1 MRSFRKTTPRHWKLG
16 TLSVVAAALLAT
28 TACESG
34 DDTAGDA
41 ASSKPTASSPASAQP
56 GGSGNTGGTGG
67 EAGTTGGDSGGGTG
81 GETDGTSGGGD
92 TDGGATGGGEDAA
105 DGGACTDANTDV
117 TAEFA
122 LPAHKDDSKLLLTVT
137 NTGDKAC
144 RLFGHPAVKFGEAQ
158 SVPPAFEDSK
168 PQSVVV
174 LDPGG
179 EGYAGV
185 LANRSKPDATTE
197 TTLTVAFQGEHIGD
211 DTGEATAV
219 ELPSAEGVVVD
230 DSIRVTYWQSD
241 SESAVSPLFSG

>member
-1 MRSFRKTTPRHWKLG
+1 MRSFRKTTRHWKLG
-16 TLSVVAAALLAT
+16 TLSMVAAALLAT

-41 ASSKPTASSPASAQP
+41 ASPKPTASSPASAQP

-67 EAGTTGGDSGGGTG
+67 EAGTTGGDSGGTG

-92 TDGGATGGGEDAA
+92 TDGSATGGGEDAA
-105 DGGACTDANTDV
+105 EGDACTDANTDV

-197 TTLTVAFQGEHIGD
+197 TTLTVAFQGENIGD